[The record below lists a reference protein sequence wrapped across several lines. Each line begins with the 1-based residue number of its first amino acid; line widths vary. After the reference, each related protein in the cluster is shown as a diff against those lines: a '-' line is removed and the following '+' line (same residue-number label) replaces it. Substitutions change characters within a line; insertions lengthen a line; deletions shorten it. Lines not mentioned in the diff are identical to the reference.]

1 MRLAHRSKLGP
12 LCAFY
17 RRNVESGAT
26 LIVTLL
32 MLALLAMVGLSA
44 ARISLQDEK
53 ASRNERD
60 REIALLAAEAALT
73 DAELDIETSPRSYL
87 FEPDRNEGFA
97 LDCNNGQTALY
108 LGLCL
113 PGEVSRPTWQ
123 VMDFASAP
131 AGTKSVPYGHF
142 TGRTLP
148 TGAGPLP
155 SHVPRYIIELM
166 PDSSGGGAKAIYYY
180 RITAIGFGAAHT
192 TQVMLQALYRK
203 AGTNSEEHAMPVGRF
218 SWREIPNWKELND
231 ALAGK

>member
-1 MRLAHRSKLGP
+1 MRLAHRK
-12 LCAFY
+12 
-17 RRNVESGAT
+17 VESGAT

-32 MLALLAMVGLSA
+32 VLTVLAMVGLSV

-60 REIALLAAEAALT
+60 WEVALQAAEAALT

-87 FEPDRNEGFA
+87 FAPGRNEGFA
-97 LDCNNGQTALY
+97 LGCNNGHAALY

-123 VMDFASAP
+123 IIDFPSTSAE
-131 AGTKSVPYGHF
+131 TTSVPYGHF

-148 TGAGPLP
+148 TGAGSLP
-155 SHVPRYIIELM
+155 SHVPRYIIERM
-166 PDSSGGGAKAIYYY
+166 PDIGSGVKAIDYY

-192 TQVMLQALYRK
+192 TQVMLQTLYRK
-203 AGTNSEEHAMPVGRF
+203 AGTNSEEHAMPIGRF
-218 SWREIPNWKELND
+218 SWREIPNWKDLHD
-231 ALAGK
+231 ALAGKQKTN